1 MECLKL
7 KSFDDLLERIHEAN
21 SIAILAKDILDN
33 AEIGTFLISLSDTAS
48 RRATANAMTKSAL
61 VLLCGYFE
69 GYLKKVIVEFV
80 DTLNDHKLPINSM
93 SDSILYCLFE
103 DSIQK
108 SKGETVESI
117 LKLKECIANSNH
129 HPFSGKAIGTTKGNP
144 TVDMVE
150 SIFSKIGI
158 KDVIDKLSIRDF
170 SIESTYI
177 KSSQLDKNFLRKL
190 NAALDG
196 DLQTSENI
204 IAIIE
209 KKWEPKNKRR
219 AVGYVGVIEELL
231 KIRNRIAH
239 GENYGEQ
246 VTPDELTTHAENI
259 KKLCSGIH
267 ELIINELQMYIAL
280 DPSIIATPK
289 NNELIEI
296 TQTN

>member
-1 MECLKL
+1 MESLKL
-7 KSFDDLLERIHEAN
+7 KSLDDLLERINEAN

-33 AEIGTFLISLSDTAS
+33 SEIGTFLVSLSDVAS

-69 GYLKKVIVEFV
+69 GYLKKVIIEFV
-80 DTLNDHKLPINSM
+80 DTLNDHKLPINLM

-103 DSIQK
+103 DSIQN

-117 LKLKECIANSNH
+117 LKLKECIASANH
-129 HPFSGKAIGTTKGNP
+129 HPFNGKAIGTTKGNP

-190 NAALDG
+190 NTALDG
-196 DLQTSENI
+196 DLQVSENI
-204 IAIIE
+204 VAIIE
-209 KKWEPKNKRR
+209 KKWEPKKKRR
-219 AVGYVGVIEELL
+219 SVGYVGVIEELL

-246 VTPDELTTHAENI
+246 VTPDELIAHAENI
-259 KKLCSGIH
+259 QKLCSGLH
-267 ELIINELQMYIAL
+267 DLTVNELQTYLAL
-280 DPSIIATPK
+280 GPIITTTPTNNTPSDLA
-289 NNELIEI
+289 
-296 TQTN
+296 